1 MGEDGSLVRNMEEL
15 LNICSRSIV
24 APETI
29 TREVGRVMAAT
40 DYRDL
45 EPKFIVDGCE
55 SLSFLAF
62 CFFRNGFDSFFT
74 DYAHITGMDHIARG
88 FRNKDELVSFCEFC
102 AGCGADY
109 LGRLK
114 KALMDQL
121 EIENRLTKDEIYSMN
136 TYHSEVTVQD
146 QIINYIKLSLLLN
159 SLAEFFRKY
168 YKGLN

>member
-1 MGEDGSLVRNMEEL
+1 MEEL
-15 LNICSRSIV
+15 LNACSRSIV

-29 TREVGRVMAAT
+29 TKEIGRVMAAT

-74 DYAHITGMDHIARG
+74 DYALITGIDHAICG
-88 FRNKDELVSFCEFC
+88 FTNKDELISFCEFC
-102 AGCGADY
+102 AGCGTEC

-114 KALMDQL
+114 KALMAQL
-121 EIENRLTKDEIYSMN
+121 EIENGLTKDEIYSLN
-136 TYHSEVTVQD
+136 TYHNEVTVQD

-159 SLAEFFRKY
+159 SLAEFFKKY